1 MTRRVVIGLFDRID
15 LAEQAV
21 AELMRA
27 AGNGLEAV
35 ELHGAGERPVAE
47 RGASDRTAARP
58 VAASLDSLRLPA
70 ADAIVLRE
78 GIRRGAIVVAAHVT
92 GALIERTVA
101 ALEAHGAVDIE
112 AREAEWRRA
121 GRTDTDAARADEP
134 ETSGG
139 PGGYT
144 GHDEDIGFAT
154 YGGDAVVGRI
164 PRQHR
169 DDAPAG
175 VLGRLE
181 MAATMRRDPNHG
193 STRARVYAPGP
204 SQHRQES

>member
-1 MTRRVVIGLFDRID
+1 MTRVVIGLFDRVD
-15 LAEQAV
+15 QAEQAV
-21 AELMRA
+21 AELVRA

-35 ELHGAGERPVAE
+35 ELHGTGERPAAE
-47 RGASDRTAARP
+47 RGAADRTAARP
-58 VAASLDSLRLPA
+58 VLAASLDALRLPA
-70 ADAIVLRE
+70 ADATVLRE
-78 GIRRGAIVVAAHVT
+78 GIRRGGIVIAAHVT

-101 ALEAHGAVDIE
+101 ALEVHGAVDIE

-154 YGGDAVVGRI
+154 YGGDAVVGRV

-193 STRARVYAPGP
+193 GARARVYAPGP
-204 SQHRQES
+204 SRHRQES